1 MRVRFGELS
10 ERERALLQR
19 RCEQVRAAWAALRE
33 GDRARA
39 TRLIDAID
47 ERIRL
52 HVESSDAG
60 LSYAALGVEDSS
72 AWPLARLLLEQ
83 APDDV
88 GVALALG
95 RSALPLPVA
104 LAEVEHDDGVAL
116 GRASLRVG
124 FARGHLL
131 EITLGVPGGTGAEI
145 EQIAAENLVRAL
157 LGERQFDTWVGAV
170 HATPAPRGG
179 PLRMLEDS
187 ARSGALGISDLQ
199 ATVAAATRGAL
210 LGLPELARAVRS
222 SHDVDARDARDAQA
236 DWTLLEVEPFV
247 DAAPDR
253 KHDLLLASTATPE
266 LLRCYMEGQP
276 CSSRRFSRAGEHFV
290 FLSYADGHASMERR
304 LAERARVEGALSVT
318 LEGVGAVTGVGVG
331 LHTTY
336 VDFALCDL
344 EAGLARLV
352 SGARELGL
360 PRHSFVQ
367 FFDSELS
374 EEWVSVWPDSRLHD
388 LA

>member
-19 RCEQVRAAWAALRE
+19 RCEQAQLAWATLRE
-33 GDRARA
+33 GDATRA
-39 TRLIDAID
+39 TRIIDALD
-47 ERIRL
+47 ERLRL
-52 HVESSDAG
+52 HVERTDAG
-60 LSYAALGVEDSS
+60 VSSAALGVEDSS
-72 AWPLARLLLEQ
+72 AWPLAQLLLEQ
-83 APDDV
+83 APNDI

-95 RSALPLPVA
+95 RGALPLPVA
-104 LAEVEHDDGVAL
+104 LAEVEASDGVAL
-116 GRASLRVG
+116 GRGSLRVG

-131 EITLGVPGGTGAEI
+131 EVTLGVPGGTGAEI

-157 LGERQFDTWVGAV
+157 LGERLFDTWVGAV

-179 PLRMLEDS
+179 PLRMLEEG
-187 ARSGALGISDLQ
+187 ARSDALGVSDLP

-210 LGLPELARAVRS
+210 LGLPEHARAAHV
-222 SHDVDARDARDAQA
+222 VGKVAARDAQA

-290 FLSYADGHASMERR
+290 FLSYADGHAAMEQR
-304 LAERARVEGALSVT
+304 LAERARVEAALSLN

-336 VDFALCDL
+336 LDFALCDL
-344 EAGLARLV
+344 DAGLSRLV
-352 SGARELGL
+352 SSARELAL

-374 EEWVSVWPDSRLHD
+374 EEWVSVWPDSRLHE
-388 LA
+388 